1 MWINFISTLSILY
14 TGLFLSLRGI
24 PVDND
29 GFVNAG
35 DIGVGEDALLCLTNA
50 TNCCGGSN
58 RMGDWYFPN
67 GTVVASFGDNGGS
80 IHNNFFSR
88 NRSESVVRLNRYN
101 NPSERGRF
109 RCMLPNDF
117 IYVNICE

>member
-1 MWINFISTLSILY
+1 M
-14 TGLFLSLRGI
+14 SLRGI

-50 TNCCGGSN
+50 TNCCAGSN

-80 IHNNFFSR
+80 IHNNFFSIICTA
-88 NRSESVVRLNRYN
+88 
-101 NPSERGRF
+101 
-109 RCMLPNDF
+109 CMHACMRAQIECASDDRPLPDT
-117 IYVNICE
+117 VLCTRTWGDPLPK